1 MKAIYE
7 QSREESSNIF
17 IRRSEEHGFRP
28 HFHIN
33 VEIYIIR
40 HGNAEISCNGKEYR
54 LSDGNI
60 AFFDSY
66 DIHSY
71 EKTYTNGVDD
81 CVLIVPLKYLSK
93 FNSLKKS
100 AKIVCPV
107 ISDAELVDRV
117 LQLIDCYVKNSNPE
131 WVRASA
137 VDLILSLIHEKLEYA
152 QDDGS
157 TDKELIMTILS
168 FMNKNFKNDVSLKAL
183 SNALGY
189 NPSHLSRTFR
199 KYMNVGIPEYVNNLR
214 LDYVEKACTDK
225 NVKITELIFDAGF
238 KSIQSYYRNKKRLD
252 KSDLSIKLPP
262 KNQP

>member
-17 IRRSEEHGFRP
+17 IRRSKEHGFYP

-33 VEIYIIR
+33 VEIYIVK
-40 HGNAEISCNGKEYR
+40 HGNAVVSCNGKEYG

-71 EKTYTNGVDD
+71 EKTYVNGVDD
-81 CVLIVPLKYLSK
+81 CVLIIPLKYLSK

-100 AKIVCPV
+100 AKIVSPI
-107 ISDAELVDRV
+107 ISDPELVDKV
-117 LQLIDCYVKNSNPE
+117 LHLIDCYVKNSDSE
-131 WVRASA
+131 SVRSSA
-137 VDLILSLIHEKLEYA
+137 TDLILSLIHEKLEYA
-152 QDDGS
+152 DDNGS
-157 TDKELIMTILS
+157 TDKELIMSILS

-189 NPSHLSRTFR
+189 NQSYLSRTFR

-214 LDYVEKACTDK
+214 LDYVEKECKDK

-238 KSIQSYYRNKKRLD
+238 KSIQSYYRNKKRLE
-252 KSDLSIKLPP
+252 KQI
-262 KNQP
+262 